1 MIANHSEILFKVE
14 NSLDKIRP
22 FLEKDG
28 GNIQVLGL
36 NELVELRLE
45 FLGTCS
51 ECSMSNLTFKN
62 GIEENIKKDVPEVI
76 KVIATNLS
84 KN

>member
-1 MIANHSEILFKVE
+1 MEINHFDILAKVE

-28 GNIQVLGL
+28 GNIQVVDL
-36 NELVELRLE
+36 NNFGELRLE
-45 FLGTCS
+45 FLGTCK

-62 GIEENIKKDVPEVI
+62 GIEENIKKDVPEI
-76 KVIATNLS
+76 KKVIAINLS

>member
-1 MIANHSEILFKVE
+1 MIANHSEILSKVE

-36 NELVELRLE
+36 NELGELRLE

-62 GIEENIKKDVPEVI
+62 GIEENIKKDVPEI
-76 KVIATNLS
+76 KKVIATNLS